1 MVNKNKVSKISIINI
16 VIFLVLFCFAGL
28 VLVLACR
35 NSNQA
40 FMSIPL
46 PIQFEREYSQQ
57 SSFDGDLILRGQ
69 FSEELLEGAEMNFYL
84 NHIGVA
90 I

>member
-1 MVNKNKVSKISIINI
+1 MNKNKINKISIINM
-16 VIFLVLFCFAGL
+16 VTFLALFFFAGL
-28 VLVLACR
+28 VLVLACK
-35 NSNQA
+35 NSHQA
-40 FMSIPL
+40 FISIPL
-46 PIQFEREYSQQ
+46 PIQFESEYSQQ